1 MDEHDY
7 EPVICPECGGTGCH
21 PWKAEVCTKCN
32 GTGELTD
39 DVYDERYKITRYR
52 ATSGCCLNEMFV

>member
-7 EPVICPECGGTGCH
+7 EPVLCPECGGTGCH
-21 PWKAEVCTKCN
+21 PWKAEVCRKCN

>member
-1 MDEHDY
+1 MEDDRN
-7 EPVICPECGGTGCH
+7 PIICPYCGGTGSH
-21 PWKAEVCTKCN
+21 PWLNAFCTFCK

-52 ATSGCCLNEMFV
+52 ATSDSVVL